1 MIYLEDKLFEE
12 FWEEERKKYLSSE
25 ENYVKNVSSIAFKA
39 AFNKGHSRGCQDAC
53 VEMTILREG
62 DKN

>member
-1 MIYLEDKLFEE
+1 MVYLEDKAFEE

-39 AFNKGHSRGCQDAC
+39 AFNKGYLRGYQDALQEL
-53 VEMTILREG
+53 VIVGEG
-62 DKN
+62 DKT